1 MLSAVEFLMVSIE
14 NLYTYISA
22 VDFLFLALKNN
33 VASLETSSMKRGVG
47 GTRRRR
53 RNQSKCG
60 RFFLLQ
66 HAKRCELPR

>member
-33 VASLETSSMKRGVG
+33 VASLETSSMKRGG
-47 GTRRRR
+47 GGNKKTTKESI
-53 RNQSKCG
+53 QMW
-60 RFFLLQ
+60 
-66 HAKRCELPR
+66 

>member
-33 VASLETSSMKRGVG
+33 VASLETSSMKG
-47 GTRRRR
+47 GEKTRRRR

-60 RFFLLQ
+60 RFFLC
-66 HAKRCELPR
+66 KKM

>member
-33 VASLETSSMKRGVG
+33 VASLETSSMKRGGEQEDDEGINPNVVDF
-47 GTRRRR
+47 
-53 RNQSKCG
+53 S
-60 RFFLLQ
+60 F
-66 HAKRCELPR
+66 AKRCELPR

>member
-33 VASLETSSMKRGVG
+33 VASLETSSMKRGG
-47 GTRRRR
+47 GGEKKTT
-53 RNQSKCG
+53 K
-60 RFFLLQ
+60 
-66 HAKRCELPR
+66 

>member
-14 NLYTYISA
+14 NLYTFISA
-22 VDFLFLALKNN
+22 VDFLFLALKIN
-33 VASLETSSMKRGVG
+33 VASLETSSMKG
-47 GTRRRR
+47 GEKTRRRR

>member
-33 VASLETSSMKRGVG
+33 VASLETSSMKRGG
-47 GTRRRR
+47 GNKKTTKESI
-53 RNQSKCG
+53 QMW
-60 RFFLLQ
+60 
-66 HAKRCELPR
+66 